1 MWSQKYERCVS
12 CGTTEVRHIAR
23 GFCVSCYNKFL
34 HKRHKGKRAPRAL
47 ASNKLT
53 NNYLL
58 QEYIEKK
65 KSLRD
70 IAKECNCTHSYVYK
84 KIVEYN
90 IPIRDKKSARLLALD
105 REKIK
110 FTRINGNSQRYSV
123 TLKKQYVNEG
133 FFSNWSKEMAYVLG
147 VIYTDGNLYII
158 RIEHAAGKSTQLI
171 PSLSVAQKDPEILR
185 KILLLMNS
193 NAKICLKRDG
203 IHYLHIYNDKIYK
216 DLIKLGVTPAK
227 SKKVKFPRVPLE
239 YVRHF
244 IRGCWDGDGS
254 VYYEKRSPH
263 YLKAHFISGCQMF
276 IKSMVEHLKKAGL
289 SERTI
294 YKTKGRRP
302 SYYIRYSGSQC
313 KRLYHFLYDNVSPT
327 QYLERK
333 YSLFKGFAEKR
344 LF

>member
-1 MWSQKYERCVS
+1 MWSREYLWCVN
-12 CGTTEVRHIAR
+12 CHKTEKRHIAR
-23 GFCVSCYNKFL
+23 GLCVSCYNKFL
-34 HKRHKGKRAPRAL
+34 YKKHKGKRATRGL
-47 ASNKLT
+47 ASSKLT
-53 NNYLL
+53 INYLL
-58 QEYIEKK
+58 REYIEKK

-84 KIVEYN
+84 KIVEFN

-110 FTRINGNSQRYSV
+110 FTRINGNSQRYKI
-123 TLKKQYVNEG
+123 TLKKQYINGG

-158 RIEHAAGKSTQLI
+158 RIQYGAGKSTQLI

-193 NAKICLKRDG
+193 NAKIYLKKDG
-203 IHYLHIYNDKIYK
+203 IHHFHIYNDKIYK
-216 DLIKLGVTPAK
+216 DLVRLGLTPAK
-227 SKKVKFPRVPLE
+227 SKKVKFPRIPQE

-254 VYYEKRSPH
+254 VYYEKRRPH
-263 YLKAHFISGCQMF
+263 YLKAHFISGSQLF
-276 IKSMVEHLKKAGL
+276 IKRMEEHLKKAGL
-289 SERTI
+289 PARTI
-294 YKTKGRRP
+294 YKTKDKRP

-313 KRLYHFLYDNVSPT
+313 KRLYHFLYDNAPPT

-333 YSLFKGFAEKR
+333 FSLFKSFAEKW
-344 LF
+344 LL